1 MNKENE
7 ILLEYLSNEKP
18 KYENVYK
25 YIKDNII
32 EPKLEFGIPGKFIN
46 TEVLDANIKQLYHRA
61 MMLEM
66 VITKLKEEK

>member
-46 TEVLDANIKQLYHRA
+46 TEVLEANIKQLYHRA